1 MRYLG
6 TLMTTLC
13 LHLLAT
19 SSLAA
24 TPIPHEV
31 IIANADEGIAAS
43 TSLGFCYGQQYT
55 LDEVSRRYPALA
67 PEAGVIAAEFARNTG
82 KACEDLE
89 GSIQAFFER
98 MEPGS
103 WTKYRSQMKQE
114 LAAKLKPQMDPGL
127 ATEQAAKNFLA
138 EVRKRG
144 QGEISA
150 TVAQLLIGASQK
162 FRQYPGDQWKNWSV
176 VWRQP
181 ASGKNEAF
189 HLRVPVAFV
198 EKQPA
203 AQHMIRKWTQRA
215 GTGAAHIM
223 LSASHFP
230 YEGGGTRSQAELEMS
245 TSSPMDFARGI
256 AEEMGGDT
264 VEAKRVK
271 FMNRPALLVTTKTTV
286 ANLTLTITM
295 FQRQAF
301 IPGNGGLIIIG
312 CAAGADDP
320 STAKA
325 LLTQYTPACD
335 LLFNSFGFD

>member
-1 MRYLG
+1 V
-6 TLMTTLC
+6 
-13 LHLLAT
+13 LLVT
-19 SSLAA
+19 SLSARAA
-24 TPIPHEV
+24 PIPHEV
-31 IIANADEGIAAS
+31 IIATPDEGIAAS
-43 TSLGFCYGQQYT
+43 ASLGFCYGQQYT

-82 KACEDLE
+82 KACDDLE

-98 MEPGS
+98 MEPGI
-103 WTKYRSQMKQE
+103 WAKYRSQMKQE
-114 LAAKLKPQMDPGL
+114 LVAKLKPQMDPGL

-144 QGEISA
+144 QGEIPA

-181 ASGKNEAF
+181 ATGKNEAF

-230 YEGGGTRSQAELEMS
+230 YEDGGTRSQAELEMS
-245 TSSPMDFARGI
+245 TSPPMDFAHEM
-256 AEEMGGDT
+256 ADEMGGDT
-264 VEAKRVK
+264 VEAKRVN
-271 FMNRPALLVTTKTTV
+271 FMNRPALLVTTKATIS
-286 ANLTLTITM
+286 NLTVSVTTY
-295 FQRQAF
+295 QRQA
-301 IPGNGGLIIIG
+301 IVPGNGGLIIIG
-312 CAAGADDP
+312 CA
-320 STAKA
+320 STAGDAATAEA
-325 LLTQYTPACD
+325 LLARYTPACE